1 MNVANRLNVD
11 DTLTEKKKKVEE
23 EEASCTSAALSNGAE
38 GRKESS
44 TTRCAGRRFVYG
56 RRQKQQQRCLEA
68 QMGGWVV
75 GWVAAVSPQNLS
87 YNTHTHTVHSTQA
100 TLLLFR
106 RAEEKKERPAP
117 SYVRLTVGIGR
128 RHFTLNS
135 QQQQQQ

>member
-87 YNTHTHTVHSTQA
+87 YNTHTHSTQYTSHFVVVHA
-100 TLLLFR
+100 SR
-106 RAEEKKERPAP
+106 GVKERPAP